1 MKLLAYL
8 KINIKGLIKEFP
20 AFLLSYGIYPIIIAL
35 VMGYMQ
41 KDLFT
46 PTINNPIFSVI
57 IQDEDNT
64 VQSENLVNFL
74 NSEEMSN
81 IMTVKTSPEEKY
93 DYTI

>member
-41 KDLFT
+41 KIYLLLQLITLF
-46 PTINNPIFSVI
+46 F
-57 IQDEDNT
+57 Q
-64 VQSENLVNFL
+64 L
-74 NSEEMSN
+74 
-81 IMTVKTSPEEKY
+81 
-93 DYTI
+93 